1 MWGGSCCIF
10 FFSLFV
16 SFAATRSFLFGA
28 SSSPTGA
35 PHRVVASDMSSQLA
49 TNVSPP
55 SASQALDFLRV
66 VGKLK
71 TLKRTGWVNN
81 KIALPESVADHM
93 YRMAMCSFLITDP
106 ALDRT
111 RLMKL
116 AVVHDLAEAL
126 VGDIVPHDER
136 YTKELK
142 RTLEEVRKYTS
153 NVRNYFIH
161 ILDYR
166 TRMYCWKPPVKRD
179 ISINAINR
187 PILPTPSLT

>member
-35 PHRVVASDMSSQLA
+35 PHCVMASDMSSQLA

-81 KIALPESVADHM
+81 KVALPESVADHM

-142 RTLEEVRKYTS
+142 RTLEEVRNYTS
-153 NVRNYFIH
+153 SVRNYFIH
-161 ILDYR
+161 IFDHHS
-166 TRMYCWKPPVKRD
+166 RMYCWKPPVKRD
-179 ISINAINR
+179 ISINVINR